1 VALETIAEAEKYS
14 RTQLLQGVVEEI
26 ISSSPMFAFLPFDTV
41 LGNSLT
47 YNRESTLGTAEF
59 HNPGDTWTESTP
71 TLSQVVATLRILGGD
86 ADVDEFLAL
95 TRSNEQDLRAEVI
108 AMKTKAVARQFQD
121 SFIYGE
127 AAVDPKAFDGV
138 HVIAEALAAAQN
150 VHLGSGTTPAVG
162 TFSQLDQLCDCI
174 VGGPDALVMSRRTRR
189 GIQKLARSQGWALQ
203 SAPVGALGFLAE
215 HWQQTIP
222 IFVNDFMVDTE
233 LLASG
238 KYSAKT
244 GGASSSIFALKFGG
258 DALFGLEAGGGIQV
272 EDVGAL
278 ETKDAKRT
286 RIKWY
291 CGLALLSSVA
301 LARLD
306 GLSSGDWTN

>member
-1 VALETIAEAEKYS
+1 VALETVAEANKYA
-14 RTQLLQGVVEEI
+14 RTQLMLGVREAIVAE
-26 ISSSPMFAFLPFDTV
+26 SPILNLLPFAEI

-47 YNRESTLGTAEF
+47 YNRESTLGAAQF
-59 HNPGDTWTESTP
+59 FNPGDTWVESTP
-71 TLSQVVATLRILGGD
+71 TLTQVVATLRILGGD
-86 ADVDEFLAL
+86 ADVDKFLAL

-108 AMKTKAVARQFQD
+108 GMKTKALARQFQD
-121 SFIYGE
+121 SFVYGE

-150 VHLGSGTTPAVG
+150 VHLGTGSTPAVG
-162 TFSQLDQLCDCI
+162 TFSQLDALLDTI

-189 GIQKLARSQGWALQ
+189 GIQKLARSQGWGLQ
-203 SAPVGALGFLAE
+203 VQPVGALGFLAQ
-215 HWQQTIP
+215 HWAGVP

-244 GGASSSIFALKFGG
+244 GGAS
-258 DALFGLEAGGGIQV
+258 LFGLEAGGGIQV

-278 ETKDAKRT
+278 ETKDAQRT

-291 CGLALLSSVA
+291 CGLALLSSIA
-301 LARLD
+301 LGRLD

>member
-1 VALETIAEAEKYS
+1 MAIETVAEANKYA
-14 RTQLLQGVVEEI
+14 RTQLLLGVAETIVAE
-26 ISSSPMFAFLPFDTV
+26 SPILNLLPFIEI

-47 YNRESTLGTAEF
+47 YNRELTLGTAEF

-71 TLSQVVATLRILGGD
+71 TLTQALATLRILGGD
-86 ADVDEFLAL
+86 ADTDQFLAL
-95 TRSNEQDLRAEVI
+95 TRSNEQDLRAEMLT
-108 AMKTKAVARQFQD
+108 MKAKAVSRQFQD
-121 SFIYGE
+121 SFVYGE

-150 VHLGSGTTPAVG
+150 VHLGTGATPAVG
-162 TFSQLDQLCDCI
+162 TFTQLDQLCDCI
-174 VGGPDALVMSRRTRR
+174 VGKPDALVMSRRSRR
-189 GIQKLARSQGWALQ
+189 GIGKLARSQGWALQ
-203 SAPVGALGFLAE
+203 SAPVGALGYVAD
-215 HWQQTIP
+215 HWQGVP

-258 DALFGLEAGGGIQV
+258 DALTGLEAGGGIQV
-272 EDVGAL
+272 EPVGAL
-278 ETKDAKRT
+278 ETKDAKRD
-286 RIKWY
+286 RVKWY
-291 CGLALLSSVA
+291 CGLALFSAVK
-301 LARLD
+301 LARMD